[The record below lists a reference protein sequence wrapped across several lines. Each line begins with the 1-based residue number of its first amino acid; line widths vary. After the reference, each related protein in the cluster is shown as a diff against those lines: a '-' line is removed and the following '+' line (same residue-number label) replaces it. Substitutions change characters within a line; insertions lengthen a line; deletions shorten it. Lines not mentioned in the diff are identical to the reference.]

1 MSEICYKNKNFLII
15 DNLKPSHDILKKF
28 AITLT
33 NKQVDS
39 TLYAQDVIP
48 MCLEKRYDI
57 ILLGYDL
64 GDKQKN
70 GQQLLEELRTSQII
84 SRQCIVII
92 ITAEVSQAMVLAAL
106 EHKPDSYLRKPY
118 TLQELH
124 KRLNKCMAKKNAM
137 ADIYQALDDNDK
149 TLAISLV
156 NKALA
161 NNTLYRIECLGI
173 KSRQFFELEKYD
185 LAQNIYNAYKDEANC
200 QWAAIGLGKIAL
212 HQNELTKAEEI
223 FKSLIEQQP
232 LYLPTYD
239 WLASTYKKKA
249 NNLGAEDILETAISL
264 SPRSIVRLKTYAGI
278 CFENEH
284 YEQAANAYHRVYNL
298 ASNSIHQVPENA
310 LMYAKSLAGYSAS
323 LPRLDAKK
331 MNNRAFTMMSQMNKN
346 FKQVGIKI
354 QSYLLSACLLEN
366 IHDYMVAKNKLN
378 LGLKLLDEERQNLD
392 VEDLTEIA
400 SSLTRLNRNTKA
412 SQILVTANRLKANN
426 TNASSKIGELSETQ
440 LTESIASKAQKAL
453 EEGKQLF
460 ESKQY
465 SDAINSL
472 NEALILYPNHIGIQ
486 LNLLQ
491 VLLEAYEEDKFKVKE
506 LQQAK
511 KIILDLLNK
520 KIDNEASLRFKKL
533 KNKYQLIASV

>member
-1 MSEICYKNKNFLII
+1 LII
-15 DNLKPSHDILKKF
+15 DNVKPSHDILKKF
-28 AITLT
+28 AMTLT
-33 NKQVDS
+33 SGQVDS

-64 GDKQKN
+64 GEKQKN
-70 GQQLLEELRTSQII
+70 GQQLLEELRISQII
-84 SRQCIVII
+84 SRQCVVII
-92 ITAEVSQAMVLAAL
+92 ITAEVSQAMVLAAI

-149 TLAISLV
+149 KLAITLV
-156 NKALA
+156 NEALA

-173 KSRQFFELEKYD
+173 KSRQFFELEQYD

-212 HQNELTKAEEI
+212 HKNELSKAEEI
-223 FKSLIEQQP
+223 FKDVIEQQP
-232 LYLPTYD
+232 LYLPSYD
-239 WLASTYKKKA
+239 WLASTYQKRS
-249 NNLGAEDILETAISL
+249 NNLDAEEVLEKAINL
-264 SPRSIVRLKTYAGI
+264 SPRSIVRLKTYAGV
-278 CFENEH
+278 CYENEH
-284 YEQAANAYHRVYNL
+284 YEEAANAYHRVYSL

-310 LMYAKSLAGYSAS
+310 LMFAKSLAGYSAN

-331 MNNRAFTMMSQMNKN
+331 MNNRAFAMMSQMNKN
-346 FKQVGIKI
+346 FNQVGIKI

-366 IHDYMVAKNKLN
+366 IHDYMVAKNKLD

-400 SSLTRLNRNTKA
+400 SSLTKLNRNTKA
-412 SQILVTANRLKANN
+412 SQILVTANRLEANN
-426 TNASSKIGELSETQ
+426 TGASTKIGELSNTQ
-440 LTESIASKAQKAL
+440 LNESLASKAQKAL
-453 EEGKQLF
+453 EVGKQLF
-460 ESKQY
+460 ESKEY
-465 SDAINSL
+465 SEAINSL
-472 NEALILYPNHIGIQ
+472 NEALVLYPNHIGIQ

-491 VLLEAYEEDKFKVKE
+491 VLLEAYEEDKFRIKDI
-506 LQQAK
+506 QQAK
-511 KIILDLLNK
+511 KIILELLNK
-520 KIDNEASLRFKKL
+520 KLDTDTNSRFRKL
-533 KNKYQLIASV
+533 KTKYQQIASI

>member
-1 MSEICYKNKNFLII
+1 MLEINYKNKNFLII

-124 KRLNKCMAKKNAM
+124 KRLNKCMAKKDTM

-149 TLAISLV
+149 KLAINLV
-156 NKALA
+156 NEALA
-161 NNTLYRIECLGI
+161 NNTLYRMECLGI

-185 LAQNIYNAYKDEANC
+185 LAQNIYNTYKDEPNC

-212 HQNELTKAEEI
+212 HKNELSKAEEI
-223 FKSLIEQQP
+223 FKEIIEQQP

-239 WLASTYKKKA
+239 WLASTYQKKS
-249 NNLGAEDILETAISL
+249 NNLDAEEALEKAISL
-264 SPRSIVRLKTYAGI
+264 SPRSIVRLKAYAGL

-310 LMYAKSLAGYSAS
+310 LMFAKSLAGYSAT

-331 MNNRAFTMMSQMNKN
+331 MNNRAFSMMSQMNKTFN
-346 FKQVGIKI
+346 QVGIKI

-392 VEDLTEIA
+392 VDDLTEIA
-400 SSLTRLNRNTKA
+400 NSLTKLNRNTKA
-412 SQILVTANRLKANN
+412 SQILVTANRLEANN
-426 TNASSKIGELSETQ
+426 KGSSSKIGELSDTQ
-440 LTESIASKAQKAL
+440 LNESVASKAQKAL
-453 EEGKQLF
+453 EEGKRLF
-460 ESKQY
+460 EARKY
-465 SDAINSL
+465 SEAIESL
-472 NEALILYPNHIGIQ
+472 NEALALYPNHIGIQ

-491 VLLEAYEEDKFKVKE
+491 VLLEAYEEDKFRIKDF
-506 LQQAK
+506 QQAK
-511 KIILDLLNK
+511 KLILEILNRNL
-520 KIDNEASLRFKKL
+520 DDEASLRFKKL
-533 KNKYQLIASV
+533 RNKYQQIASI